1 MLVYYLWW
9 RNPLDDCKMWVYMSE
24 IAIYD
29 EFYEN
34 FYTEKVF
41 YEDTNGKNNEK
52 NQILSH
58 KRMI

>member
-34 FYTEKVF
+34 FYTEKVSYYILF
-41 YEDTNGKNNEK
+41 TCSENNDIK
-52 NQILSH
+52 INS
-58 KRMI
+58 KRW